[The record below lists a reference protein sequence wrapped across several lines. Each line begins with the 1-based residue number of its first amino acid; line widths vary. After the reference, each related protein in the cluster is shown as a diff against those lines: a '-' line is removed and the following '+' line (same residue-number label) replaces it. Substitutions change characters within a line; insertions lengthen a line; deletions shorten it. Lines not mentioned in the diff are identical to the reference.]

1 MIVVNGRKEEV
12 IMTRKERLFAD
23 YEAVKDK
30 AICVTLMVRM
40 PGGEIEVISNSN
52 VEDKMAYIDRA
63 YDDDLVHANS
73 VKIHIEDYSF
83 ERMDDPMDFG
93 SAIMNMKEGHKVAR
107 KGWNGKGM
115 FLYHVPAAKY
125 KRCTE
130 SARCIADKN
139 DMIDYGAYIAM
150 KTAQGNVVPWLAS
163 QTDMLAEDWLVV
175 E

>member
-1 MIVVNGRKEEV
+1 MIVVNGRKVEV
-12 IMTRKERLFAD
+12 IMTRKEKLFAD
-23 YEAVKDK
+23 YEAAKDK
-30 AICVTLMVRM
+30 AICVTLMIRM

-52 VEDKMAYIDRA
+52 VADKMAYIDRT
-63 YDDDLVHANS
+63 YDADLVHTNS
-73 VKIHIEDYSF
+73 VKIHIESYAF
-83 ERMDDPMDFG
+83 ERTDDLMDFG

-107 KGWNGKGM
+107 TGWNGKGM
-115 FLYHVPAAKY
+115 FLYYVPAAKY

-163 QTDMLAEDWLVV
+163 QTDMLAEDWLIV

>member
-1 MIVVNGRKEEV
+1 MIVVNGRKMEV
-12 IMTRKERLFAD
+12 IMTRKEKLFAD

-52 VEDKMAYIDRA
+52 VEDKMAYIDRT

-83 ERMDDPMDFG
+83 ERTDDPMDFG

-107 KGWNGKGM
+107 KGWNGKGQYIQ
-115 FLYHVPAAKY
+115 LATDISY
-125 KRCTE
+125 KSMTGDAVQCKHDAIG
-130 SARCIADKN
+130 SKAIAFVGTSGVQ
-139 DMIDYGAYIAM
+139 IG
-150 KTAQGNVVPWLAS
+150 WLATQS
-163 QTDMLAEDWLVV
+163 DMLAEDWLIV

>member
-52 VEDKMAYIDRA
+52 VEDKMAYIDRT

-83 ERMDDPMDFG
+83 ECMDDPMDFG

-107 KGWNGKGM
+107 KGWNGKGQYIQ
-115 FLYHVPAAKY
+115 LATDISY
-125 KRCTE
+125 K
-130 SARCIADKN
+130 SATGDAVQCKHHPIGSKGIASVGTRGVQ
-139 DMIDYGAYIAM
+139 IG
-150 KTAQGNVVPWLAS
+150 WLATQS
-163 QTDMLAEDWLVV
+163 DMLAEDWLIV

>member
-52 VEDKMAYIDRA
+52 VEDKMAYIDRT

-73 VKIHIEDYSF
+73 VKIHIEDYLF

-93 SAIMNMKEGHKVAR
+93 SAIMNMKAGHKVAR

-139 DMIDYGAYIAM
+139 DMIDYGQHI
-150 KTAQGNVVPWLAS
+150 LR
-163 QTDMLAEDWLVV
+163 
-175 E
+175 

>member
-1 MIVVNGRKEEV
+1 MIVVNGRKVEV
-12 IMTRKERLFAD
+12 IMTRKEKLFAD

-52 VEDKMAYIDRA
+52 VEDKMAYIDRT

-73 VKIHIEDYSF
+73 VKIHIESYAF
-83 ERMDDPMDFG
+83 ERTDDPMDFG

-107 KGWNGKGM
+107 KGWNGKHQYIQLASGIS
-115 FLYHVPAAKY
+115 Y
-125 KRCTE
+125 KAPDGKIVNCKHD
-130 SARCIADKN
+130 AIGNQAIAFVGTSGVQ
-139 DMIDYGAYIAM
+139 MG
-150 KTAQGNVVPWLAS
+150 WLAS
-163 QTDMLAEDWLVV
+163 QADMLAEDWLIV